1 MGDKH
6 GIRLSEKDFGCINQR
21 MRLLSLFLRRSCKQW
36 SLWRESQVK
45 LMKTTLVTIKQCSN
59 PAEAAFFASY
69 LEDNGVHTVN
79 SAENMGAWTGRYS
92 LLTRGPV
99 LRVHVRDM
107 KKARALLANPP
118 KPLEEDM
125 ELAYSPATPE
135 FVSGESLT
143 KCPLCGAENIVAVSG
158 NNALVWLLSLLSFGL
173 YEPAANPMW
182 VCRNCDWD
190 SHRRMGE

>member
-21 MRLLSLFLRRSCKQW
+21 MRLLSLFLRRLCKQW

-45 LMKTTLVTIKQCSN
+45 LMKTTLVTVKQCSN

-79 SAENMGAWTGRYS
+79 SAEN
-92 LLTRGPV
+92 
-99 LRVHVRDM
+99 
-107 KKARALLANPP
+107 
-118 KPLEEDM
+118 
-125 ELAYSPATPE
+125 
-135 FVSGESLT
+135 
-143 KCPLCGAENIVAVSG
+143 IVAVSG

-173 YEPAANPMW
+173 YEPAADPMW